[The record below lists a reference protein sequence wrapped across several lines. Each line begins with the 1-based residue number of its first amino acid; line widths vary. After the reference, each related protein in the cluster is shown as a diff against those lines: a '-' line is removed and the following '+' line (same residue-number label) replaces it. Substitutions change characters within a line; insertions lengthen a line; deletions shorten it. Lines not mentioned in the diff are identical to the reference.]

1 MAEVAMRRHFG
12 RIVAVG
18 IISGVAIAALWACAE
33 KSPTQPTPPATCTFS
48 LSQSSLSFGA
58 SGGSVSVGVTTAAG
72 CAWTAASDRGWM
84 AIDGG
89 ASGTGPGTVTVS
101 VTANANTSE
110 RTGTLTIAGQAVAVR
125 QDAASEPC
133 TIAISPASANYSK
146 DAATGTFGVGAPASC
161 SWTAGSSAAWVA
173 VTSGATGRGNGTVG
187 YSIERNTGTDSRTG
201 SIRVGEAVFSVVQQG
216 DTPAPPCDFHVAPVS
231 ISACMAVSYELAV
244 SVATQPACGWT
255 AATDTPWITL
265 SGGASRTGPGEIRFR
280 IGDNYDAPRQGVLK
294 LRWDT
299 PTAGQNVSVSQAGC
313 RYAVSATAMNVPADG
328 GTFTFDVYQQ
338 SDPLECGGPL
348 QNGCVWSATTHAAWI
363 TITTSTPRAGDDRV
377 TFTVSPNSGG
387 MRSAQI
393 TVRDKTVNV
402 VQAAR

>member
-1 MAEVAMRRHFG
+1 MRRHVG
-12 RIVAVG
+12 RIVTVAMITG
-18 IISGVAIAALWACAE
+18 AAIAALWACAE
-33 KSPTQPTPPATCTFS
+33 KSPTGPTPPAPCTFS
-48 LSQSSLSFGA
+48 LSQSSLSFDA
-58 SGGSVSVGVTTAAG
+58 SGGSVSVAVTTAAG

-84 AIDGG
+84 TIGTG
-89 ASGTGPGTVTVS
+89 ASGTGPGTVAVS

-146 DAATGTFGVGAPASC
+146 DAATGTFGVAAPASC
-161 SWTAGSSAAWVA
+161 SWTAASGAAWVA
-173 VTSGATGRGNGTVG
+173 VTSGASGRGNGTVG

-201 SIRVGEAVFSVVQQG
+201 TIRVGDAVFSVLQQG
-216 DTPAPPCDFHVAPVS
+216 DTPPPPPPCEFHVAPVS

-255 AATDTPWITL
+255 AATDTPWMTL

-280 IGDNYDAPRQGVLK
+280 IGENYDAPRQGVLK

-313 RYAVSATAMNVPADG
+313 RYAVSTTGINVSADG

-348 QNGCVWSATTHAAWI
+348 QNGCVWSAATHTAWL
-363 TITTSTPRAGDDRV
+363 TITTPMPRAGDDRV
-377 TFTVSPNSGG
+377 TFKVSSNSGG

-393 TVRDKTVNV
+393 TVRDKAVTV